1 MILQLILQLVGVLL
15 RWDAVTDADLL
26 VPACVGILARNAQ
39 ANAERLTLMS
49 QCERHKQEAAS
60 AGSKSQKYSYTL
72 HRKCARL

>member
-15 RWDAVTDADLL
+15 RWDSVTDADLL
-26 VPACVGILARNAQ
+26 PACVGILARNAQ

-60 AGSKSQKYSYTL
+60 AGSQSQKYSYSDF
-72 HRKCARL
+72 A